1 MMTQVWES
9 FRRLVSDCKPRKDVL
24 FRNRSAS
31 GRLTKQ
37 IRQKE
42 KLKRHGPPK
51 TAANTVGTDS
61 KCSSNGE
68 YMGYPLDVRIRIS
81 TGLVCIQKTL
91 RATQRIATSSSASMR
106 SPGRMIQNT
115 GRTPVFKYTPKLRSS
130 EFNESRETWPV
141 SASEKRKFGHSILQT
156 NGRRLLEFNCPL
168 RRSMLEAVEF
178 RRVRLD
184 T

>member
-24 FRNRSAS
+24 FRNDSAS

-42 KLKRHGPPK
+42 KLKGHVPPK

-168 RRSMLEAVEF
+168 RRSMPEAVEF
-178 RRVRLD
+178 RRARLD